1 MLKIVRIPGQ
11 TFFSRCS
18 WCFRCEATFFFRLFI
33 SQKRVNCTRSRPK
46 PRFLKIRWSD
56 LYPDTHGVH
65 AAVPE
70 KYAGLRRNVALRM
83 VFQYRAELTRSTNRL
98 SFRALMQTAEC
109 RALGL
114 HKKQLSKAFETLSTQ
129 YSEAFL
135 DTDVIT
141 PPKRGKTEQSGRF
154 PSTSVVPRGKGVN
167 LC

>member
-1 MLKIVRIPGQ
+1 MLNIVRIPGQ
-11 TFFSRCS
+11 TFFVPDAYDVFGAKPLFSSFHITEKGKLYETSR
-18 WCFRCEATFFFRLFI
+18 
-33 SQKRVNCTRSRPK
+33 QN

-114 HKKQLSKAFETLSTQ
+114 HKKQLSKAFETLSKQ